1 MEVIYTLDDLKEI
14 ARESGNDN
22 PSIFILSDM
31 KTIKNSEE
39 AFAPTSVNVDEN
51 GDIIIM
57 VDEYLLKNG

>member
-1 MEVIYTLDDLKEI
+1 MEVLYTLEDLKEI

-39 AFAPTSVNVDEN
+39 AFPPTNINVDEN
-51 GDIIIM
+51 GDIVIM

>member
-1 MEVIYTLDDLKEI
+1 MEVLYTLDDLKEI

-39 AFAPTSVNVDEN
+39 AFSPTNINIDKN

-57 VDEYLLKNG
+57 VDNKLLSQ